1 MCFRTLYVNGAVGV
15 FALAM
20 HICYIAHIYLRC
32 VHLLLQDYADT
43 WILSSGP
50 GPFTLH
56 VFACKIFQLPTKLVN
71 YNAHQILV
79 SLTLSAFAAEKLRIA
94 VIC

>member
-43 WILSSGP
+43 
-50 GPFTLH
+50 
-56 VFACKIFQLPTKLVN
+56 
-71 YNAHQILV
+71 
-79 SLTLSAFAAEKLRIA
+79 
-94 VIC
+94 